1 MYLTVNFI
9 TMLLLVTGKDII
21 LVVYDKL
28 SKITHFVKTTKET
41 SAEELA

>member
-1 MYLTVNFI
+1 
-9 TMLLLVTGKDII
+9 MLLLVTGKDII

-28 SKITHFVKTTKET
+28 SKITHFVTTTKGT